1 MKSAETHLGGLFTE
15 ESLRD
20 ASVIDTA
27 GRGEEGKEEE
37 VGEGVYEESA

>member
-1 MKSAETHLGGLFTE
+1 MESAETHLGGLFTE

-20 ASVIDTA
+20 ASVIHTV
-27 GRGEEGKEEE
+27 GRGEEEKE